1 MVFFFDINIKQK
13 FICTHTFFY
22 FFLIMSFVIAHEIKS
37 KSTDTN
43 NEDKSTAQDI
53 TAPFVAPLTLTP
65 TTTTTLESKKK
76 ETELCSQLLVD
87 QMLPYGHTTC
97 RCGGTTCLV
106 SEAVVDV
113 LHLSNPTRCFGR
125 ITGGTITTCPYN
137 KNYQL
142 DPLAVCVPSL
152 FCICFVLHLFCFVF
166 LLLYFFLLIVVV
178 VVVFM
183 FILFVGVVIYLFVIV
198 LLLFFFCLRNRIVM
212 LTNQF
217 HNGMHHPL
225 RRTWKGLAKANN
237 HFQNSQIYLHKHKL
251 SSLAHS
257 PHY

>member
-1 MVFFFDINIKQK
+1 
-13 FICTHTFFY
+13 
-22 FFLIMSFVIAHEIKS
+22 MSFVIAHEIKS
-37 KSTDTN
+37 KSTDNN

-65 TTTTTLESKKK
+65 TTPTTTTLESKKK

-125 ITGGTITTCPYN
+125 ITGSTITTCPYN

-142 DPLAVCVPSL
+142 DPLAVCCSV
-152 FCICFVLHLFCFVF
+152 FVLHLFCFCFVFVF
-166 LLLYFFLLIVVV
+166 LVLYFF
-178 VVVFM
+178 
-183 FILFVGVVIYLFVIV
+183 
-198 LLLFFFCLRNRIVM
+198 FC
-212 LTNQF
+212 
-217 HNGMHHPL
+217 
-225 RRTWKGLAKANN
+225 
-237 HFQNSQIYLHKHKL
+237 
-251 SSLAHS
+251 
-257 PHY
+257 